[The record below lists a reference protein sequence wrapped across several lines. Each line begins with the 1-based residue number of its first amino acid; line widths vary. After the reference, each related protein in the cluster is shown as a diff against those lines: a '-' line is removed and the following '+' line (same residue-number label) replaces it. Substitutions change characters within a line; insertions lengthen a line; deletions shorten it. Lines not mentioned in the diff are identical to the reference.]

1 MERQKYFL
9 AGIALLLLISSAAAI
24 IATSGSIEYYCVEER
39 IQNGYIWLPTEVSD
53 LFLGDKVNLHF
64 SMPNGNM
71 YDVYGRV
78 SGNRIAELHC
88 GSSPDYDYDVSMGYM
103 DALHLATSTKPV
115 TKFVELWRS
124 GNIVLEANS
133 QENQEKLDNA
143 DLLVSSDDEP
153 VPETIR
159 NLFLPYLN

>member
-9 AGIALLLLISSAAAI
+9 VAIALLLLVSSAAAI
-24 IATSGSIEYYCVEER
+24 IATSDSIEYYCVEER
-39 IQNGYIWLPTEVSD
+39 IQSGYIWFPAEVSD
-53 LFLGDKVNLHF
+53 LFLGDKINLHF
-64 SMPNGNM
+64 KMPNGNM
-71 YDVYGRV
+71 YDVHGTVRDHEI
-78 SGNRIAELHC
+78 SGLHC
-88 GSSPDYDYDVSMGYM
+88 GVSQEYDYDVSMGYM

-124 GNIVLEANS
+124 GNIILQPNG

-143 DLLVSSDDEP
+143 DLLVSTDDEP
-153 VPETIR
+153 VPELIR